1 MASGPGEGFASP
13 LQWKPAS
20 RSLRP
25 AMAET
30 RTADLTTLDTDSL
43 RKRIAELGR
52 YL

>member
-1 MASGPGEGFASP
+1 MEAGLAFPPP
-13 LQWKPAS
+13 L
-20 RSLRP
+20 R
-25 AMAET
+25 MAET